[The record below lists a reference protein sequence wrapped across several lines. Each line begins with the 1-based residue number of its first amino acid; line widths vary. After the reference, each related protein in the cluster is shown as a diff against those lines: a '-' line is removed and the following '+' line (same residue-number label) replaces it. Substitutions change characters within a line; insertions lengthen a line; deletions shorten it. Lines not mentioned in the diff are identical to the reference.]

1 MTGFILTSI
10 ILSLLIWHWRRT
22 HQEHEARIEQLP
34 IRIHVNGIRGKST
47 VTRLIAGVLR
57 EGGFRTVAK
66 TTGSAARL
74 IHEDGNESPI
84 QRKGAATILE
94 QIKIIKEHV
103 KPETEALV
111 IECMAVN
118 PIYQNVSQHQIVKGN
133 ITIITNVREDHQD
146 LMGHTLPEIADSL
159 SNTIPVNGLLITAED
174 RLALREQLANNAAAN
189 GSDFL
194 YADPAIVTDEDLKAF
209 NYLTFKE
216 NLAIGLSIAKMLD
229 IPHDI
234 AMRGMHK
241 AIPDIGAV
249 FVQRTKM
256 RGKEIVWA
264 PLFAVNDRES
274 SIISVE
280 ALRAYHKPNATRI
293 GILNNRFD
301 RAVRAIQFAEI
312 AASDLKLDYYIT
324 FGAYEEQVTAHM
336 VSLGYPRE
344 RIINLGVSKQPS
356 LDEIIDQIAALVEGE
371 EALLIGMVNIHTAQ
385 AELLMEYFHDL
396 EHKEGQA
403 NKLIADFSHISS
415 VAQRQRHLV
424 SHILRSIQN
433 SASYSRA

>member
-1 MTGFILTSI
+1 MTGFILASVI
-10 ILSLLIWHWRRT
+10 LLSLMWHWWRT
-22 HQEHEARIEQLP
+22 HQAHEARIEQLP

-66 TTGSAARL
+66 TTGSAARI

-84 QRKGAATILE
+84 HRKGAATILE

-103 KPETEALV
+103 QPSTEALV
-111 IECMAVN
+111 MECMAVN

-133 ITIITNVREDHQD
+133 ITVITNVREDHQD
-146 LMGHTLPEIADSL
+146 LMGDTLPEIADSL
-159 SNTIPVNGLLITAED
+159 SNTIPYDGLLITAED
-174 RLALREQLANNAAAN
+174 RPALREQLAGNAAAN
-189 GSDFL
+189 GSTFL
-194 YADPAIVTDEDLKAF
+194 YADPASVRDDDLKAF

-216 NLAIGLSIAKMLD
+216 NLAIGLSIAKMFD
-229 IPHDI
+229 IPREV
-234 AMRGMHK
+234 AVRGMQK

-249 FVQRTKM
+249 FVQRTQM
-256 RGKEIVWA
+256 RGKEVVWA

-274 SIISVE
+274 TIISIE

-301 RAVRAIQFAEI
+301 RAVRATKFAEI

-324 FGAYEEQVTAHM
+324 FGAYEEQVTQQM

-356 LDEIIDQIAALVEGE
+356 IDHILDQIAALVEAQ
-371 EALLIGMVNIHTAQ
+371 EALLVGMVNIHTPQ
-385 AELLMEYFHDL
+385 AELLMEYFDHL
-396 EHKEGQA
+396 APQKKQPNE
-403 NKLIADFSHISS
+403 LIADFSHISS
-415 VAQRQRHLV
+415 VAQRQRYLI
-424 SHILRSIQN
+424 SHTLRGVQS
-433 SASYSRA
+433 SASYTPA

>member
-10 ILSLLIWHWRRT
+10 ILSLLVWHWRRT
-22 HQEHEARIEQLP
+22 YQEHEARIQQLP

-57 EGGFRTVAK
+57 EGGFRTVGK
-66 TTGSAARL
+66 TTGSAARV

-94 QIKIIKEHV
+94 QIKIVKEHV
-103 KPETEALV
+103 KPDTEALV

-146 LMGHTLPEIADSL
+146 LMGDTLPEIADSL

-194 YADPAIVTDEDLKAF
+194 YADPALVTDEDLKAF

-216 NLAIGLSIAKMLD
+216 NLAIGLTIAKMLD
-229 IPHDI
+229 IPRDI
-234 AMRGMHK
+234 AMRGMQK
-241 AIPDIGAV
+241 AIPDVGAV

-274 SIISVE
+274 TIISVE
-280 ALRAYHKPNATRI
+280 ALRPYHKPNATRI

-301 RAVRAIQFAEI
+301 RAVRATKFAEI

-324 FGAYEEQVTAHM
+324 FGGYEEQVTAQM

-385 AELLMEYFHDL
+385 AELLMEYFHHL
-396 EHKEGQA
+396 EREEHQV
-403 NKLIADFSHISS
+403 NKLVADFSHISS
-415 VAQRQRHLV
+415 LAQRQRHLA

-433 SASYSRA
+433 STNYSRA